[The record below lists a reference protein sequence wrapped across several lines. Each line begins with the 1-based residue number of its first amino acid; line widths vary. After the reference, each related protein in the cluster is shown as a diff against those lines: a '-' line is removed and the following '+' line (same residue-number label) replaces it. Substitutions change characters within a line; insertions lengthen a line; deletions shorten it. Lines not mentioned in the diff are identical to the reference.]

1 MTQFVYSFN
10 EGSKEMKDILGSKG
24 ANLAEMTG
32 IGLPVPFGFTISTEA
47 CRRFF
52 DENQSLGKD
61 LEEAI
66 SEKITELENVT
77 GKVFGSAENPLLVS
91 VRSGAPVSMPGVLD
105 TILNIGLNDETVI
118 GLAALTESRR
128 FAFDSYSR
136 FIRMFAVSALNIPAE
151 EFAEAFGKVME
162 EAGAGTDLDLT
173 AEDFEKIVEKYKEI
187 VKSATGKD
195 FPQNP
200 QTQLFEAVKAV
211 FRSWC
216 SDKAAAYRKL
226 HKIPHA
232 MGTAANVQAMVFGNM
247 GSNSCTGVAFT
258 RDPETGE
265 KVLAGKFL
273 VNAQG
278 EDVMHSVR
286 KPLHIREIED
296 VFPESH
302 KVLVRISELLERH
315 YKDVQDIEFTIENNK
330 IYMLQTRGGRKSACA
345 AVKTAV
351 DMAEEGLIDKS
362 TAIARV
368 EPAHIEQLLEKGS
381 VSEDF
386 SRLMEWA
393 DEIRDLKVR
402 ADADNGLEAA
412 LAVQYGA
419 DGIGICRTEH
429 MFFGDERLPV
439 FRKMILADNYEEKT
453 AALAV
458 LRTFQ
463 QSDFKDIF
471 KVMGDRP
478 VTIRLLDPF
487 MPSIMAGETDEE
499 NPLLGNRGC
508 RLAIM
513 TPEIAEMQTE
523 AIICAA
529 LEVKAEYG
537 IEIVPEIMVPLV
549 STAAEF
555 EAVKKMIVS
564 TADRCIAESGMT
576 IDYLV
581 GTMIE
586 TPRAALTADEIAENA
601 DFFSIGTNDL
611 TEMTFGLSQA
621 DTADMVAEY
630 TRQGILDANPFRTLD
645 MRGVGRLI
653 KTACELGRQVK
664 PRLRIGLCGVHG
676 GDPDSIEF
684 CHEAGMQY
692 VSCHPAKVPVAI
704 LAAARA
710 AVKSTK

>member
-1 MTQFVYSFN
+1 
-10 EGSKEMKDILGSKG
+10 
-24 ANLAEMTG
+24 
-32 IGLPVPFGFTISTEA
+32 
-47 CRRFF
+47 
-52 DENQSLGKD
+52 
-61 LEEAI
+61 
-66 SEKITELENVT
+66 
-77 GKVFGSAENPLLVS
+77 
-91 VRSGAPVSMPGVLD
+91 
-105 TILNIGLNDETVI
+105 
-118 GLAALTESRR
+118 
-128 FAFDSYSR
+128 
-136 FIRMFAVSALNIPAE
+136 
-151 EFAEAFGKVME
+151 
-162 EAGAGTDLDLT
+162 
-173 AEDFEKIVEKYKEI
+173 
-187 VKSATGKD
+187 
-195 FPQNP
+195 
-200 QTQLFEAVKAV
+200 
-211 FRSWC
+211 
-216 SDKAAAYRKL
+216 
-226 HKIPHA
+226 
-232 MGTAANVQAMVFGNM
+232 
-247 GSNSCTGVAFT
+247 
-258 RDPETGE
+258 
-265 KVLAGKFL
+265 
-273 VNAQG
+273 
-278 EDVMHSVR
+278 
-286 KPLHIREIED
+286 
-296 VFPESH
+296 
-302 KVLVRISELLERH
+302 
-315 YKDVQDIEFTIENNK
+315 
-330 IYMLQTRGGRKSACA
+330 
-345 AVKTAV
+345 
-351 DMAEEGLIDKS
+351 
-362 TAIARV
+362 
-368 EPAHIEQLLEKGS
+368 
-381 VSEDF
+381 
-386 SRLMEWA
+386 
-393 DEIRDLKVR
+393 
-402 ADADNGLEAA
+402 
-412 LAVQYGA
+412 
-419 DGIGICRTEH
+419 

-439 FRKMILADNYEEKT
+439 FRKMILADNDEEKT

-537 IEIVPEIMVPLV
+537 IETVPEIMVPLV

-555 EAVKKMIVS
+555 AAVKKMIVS

-576 IDYLV
+576 LDYLV

-586 TPRAALTADEIAENA
+586 TPRAALTADEIAEDA

-692 VSCHPAKVPVAI
+692 VSCQPAKVPVAI